1 MSFDYID
8 YISKKIKLFVD
19 YIKNYISDT
28 KYKLNNL
35 ESTNIEL
42 AKQYLDN
49 NKLNEAY
56 SRLRIIHFLWPNNI
70 DGAYFYAI
78 LLVFSEKKEKAVNIL
93 DKFDNEYISRLLYI
107 VNNYDS
113 NYILD
118 VVEKS
123 NIKLSELKNVL

>member
-8 YISKKIKLFVD
+8 YISKKIKLFID
-19 YIKNYISDT
+19 YVKNYISEI

-35 ESTNIEL
+35 ESVNIKL
-42 AKQYLDN
+42 AKQYLDSN
-49 NKLNEAY
+49 RLNEAY
-56 SRLRIIHFLWPNNI
+56 SRLRIINFLWPNNV

-93 DKFDNEYISRLLYI
+93 NKFDNEYISRLLYI
-107 VNNYDS
+107 INNYDS

-118 VVEKS
+118 VVENN